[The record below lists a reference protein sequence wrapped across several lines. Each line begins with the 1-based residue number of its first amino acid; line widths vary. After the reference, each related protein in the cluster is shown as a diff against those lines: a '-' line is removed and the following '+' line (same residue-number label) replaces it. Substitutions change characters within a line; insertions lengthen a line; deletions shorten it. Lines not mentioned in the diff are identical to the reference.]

1 MEQVLLLICPKSVGV
16 EAPPA
21 PGSAGPVPSNRY
33 RCWCAAPGKISD
45 TTQHLMKNVRSVFIP
60 LRFFRD
66 MYLGYSHLNIV
77 GFGHHGSKE
86 TQLLN
91 HLSQIVPNWQQL
103 SLCLNCQV
111 SEPRVIDVIYFKSIL
126 GA

>member
-1 MEQVLLLICPKSVGV
+1 MEQVLLLSNLSKICRG
-16 EAPPA
+16 AGPPA
-21 PGSAGPVPSNRY
+21 PDSAVPVPSKRY

-60 LRFFRD
+60 LRFFRHIYII
-66 MYLGYSHLNIV
+66 YLGYSHLNIV

-91 HLSQIVPNWQQL
+91 CLSQIVPNWQQL
-103 SLCLNCQV
+103 SFCLNCQV
-111 SEPRVIDVIYFKSIL
+111 SKPRVIDVI
-126 GA
+126 